1 MRPLIFICSLFLMPY
16 SSFGQIKKAVT
27 PVKIKWVSSI
37 NGDFSFVN
45 KWSYPEGI
53 ELNKYGQLSCDGFCP
68 PEADAM
74 IDSTGKIFKDS
85 LTAFYKVVDTS
96 HQYFSIQCKAWWYE
110 WAGTDF
116 IEAIQKSV
124 DTVYFYTLVNAATH
138 CSLQL
143 NIVGDNCF
151 TVINLNSIVKGR
163 SANYN
168 CTSGHITVDKNL
180 WKKGVVKAV
189 FSFDFEHK
197 ENPNKPIYWKGKI
210 FTKIKAS

>member
-1 MRPLIFICSLFLMPY
+1 MRDLILLCSFLLIAC
-16 SSFGQIKKAVT
+16 SSFGQSKKAVT
-27 PVKIKWVSSI
+27 PVKIKWESSI
-37 NGDFSFVN
+37 KGDFSFVN
-45 KWSYPEGI
+45 KWKYLEGI
-53 ELNKYGQLSCDGFCP
+53 ELNDYGQLRCTGFCP
-68 PEADAM
+68 SEAYAM

-96 HQYFSIQCKAWWYE
+96 HQLYSIQCEAWCYE

-124 DTVYFYTLVNAATH
+124 DTVYCYTLLNAATH

-151 TVINLNSIVKGR
+151 AIIVLNSIVKGG
-163 SANYN
+163 SVKYN
-168 CTSGHITVDKNL
+168 CVNGYISIDKNL
-180 WKKGVVKAV
+180 WKKGIVKAV
-189 FSFDFEHK
+189 FSFNFEHK
-197 ENPNKPIYWKGKI
+197 KNPNKPIYWKGKI